1 MTTTPHYYPQ
11 QQQQPPAVQKQPT
24 TIMNQD
30 AVAVPFPLAVE
41 EEIVVPSSAPI
52 QTTAPAPSTKA
63 SSSSGRQKPTSGTS
77 STKKRRTDL
86 APVAHVGATCVKMHF
101 IFYPL
106 KSLFFSRKYHKL
118 LTIRKF
124 FIYNFIK
131 NCIRFKSRQK
141 ESIQNEMLMK

>member
-11 QQQQPPAVQKQPT
+11 QQQQLPAVQKQPT

-63 SSSSGRQKPTSGTS
+63 SSSGRQKTTSGTSSSTKVTS
-77 STKKRRTDL
+77 STKKRRTDP

-101 IFYPL
+101 IFYSL
-106 KSLFFSRKYHKL
+106 KSIFFL
-118 LTIRKF
+118 ENI
-124 FIYNFIK
+124 I
-131 NCIRFKSRQK
+131 NC
-141 ESIQNEMLMK
+141 